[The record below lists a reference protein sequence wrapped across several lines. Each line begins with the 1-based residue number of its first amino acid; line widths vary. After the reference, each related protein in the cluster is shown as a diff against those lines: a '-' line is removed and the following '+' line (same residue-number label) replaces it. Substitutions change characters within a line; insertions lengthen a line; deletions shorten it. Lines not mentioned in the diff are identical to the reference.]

1 MPYLFL
7 SGHHQVLD
15 NFVIHYKMNC
25 LFLPKF
31 ALAWERD
38 IDISIQFFI
47 LIGGCRLGD
56 VVDNESQMF
65 YKFEDAKWYIL
76 SNFVFIWDKLQ
87 DIYYE
92 MHAHHNIIVAWI
104 FANEKTGAPWVDWLL
119 KDDLHLLQVITN
131 ILYYHTMC

>member
-1 MPYLFL
+1 MGKLRFKHCSDIVQWINSSKDSTIYMCATIVKVMKKMPYLFL

-65 YKFEDAKWYIL
+65 YKFEDAK
-76 SNFVFIWDKLQ
+76 
-87 DIYYE
+87 
-92 MHAHHNIIVAWI
+92 
-104 FANEKTGAPWVDWLL
+104 
-119 KDDLHLLQVITN
+119 
-131 ILYYHTMC
+131 